1 MLDYKFDPKAVYLVA
16 VTYGPDSMALLDMM
30 QNEGVKPVVCC
41 VNYHVFSDASDSY
54 AQLKAYCEAKGL
66 PFEYLDCATLPE
78 SERYPEGAD
87 FSFWARR
94 VRYDFFRSVY
104 EKRGAEALFV
114 AHQLDD
120 VLEAYLLEK
129 QGEIKRGKYGLSP
142 VSEVEGMLVVRPLLA
157 WTHNDLVSY
166 DREHGI
172 PYSEQSEIFEIEHTR
187 GDLRKTVIAHLSAV
201 EREAILNEM
210 RAKKEGEFSLSKEL
224 GQRIDEGEEL
234 EIRALIALPRDEF
247 ASAVVRFC
255 SHVSGHVALTPK
267 SIDEIRAFLLSRKT
281 NDAYPLGGNAYLIK
295 EYDIVFLGKQWDTLP
310 YTYTLEQ
317 PGELHTEQ
325 FDLDFSMG
333 AEDRGIHA
341 EDYPLTIRTALPSD
355 SYVSHGFLQNV
366 FRAFSVWKMPTK
378 LRYIWPVFIDK
389 NGKIIYVPRYARNF
403 QEYHSSVLKLH
414 LPEEE

>member
-129 QGEIKRGKYGLSP
+129 QGEIKSGKYGLSP
-142 VSEVEGMLVVRPLLA
+142 VS
-157 WTHNDLVSY
+157 
-166 DREHGI
+166 
-172 PYSEQSEIFEIEHTR
+172 
-187 GDLRKTVIAHLSAV
+187 
-201 EREAILNEM
+201 
-210 RAKKEGEFSLSKEL
+210 
-224 GQRIDEGEEL
+224 
-234 EIRALIALPRDEF
+234 
-247 ASAVVRFC
+247 
-255 SHVSGHVALTPK
+255 
-267 SIDEIRAFLLSRKT
+267 
-281 NDAYPLGGNAYLIK
+281 
-295 EYDIVFLGKQWDTLP
+295 
-310 YTYTLEQ
+310 
-317 PGELHTEQ
+317 
-325 FDLDFSMG
+325 
-333 AEDRGIHA
+333 
-341 EDYPLTIRTALPSD
+341 
-355 SYVSHGFLQNV
+355 
-366 FRAFSVWKMPTK
+366 
-378 LRYIWPVFIDK
+378 
-389 NGKIIYVPRYARNF
+389 
-403 QEYHSSVLKLH
+403 
-414 LPEEE
+414 

>member
-1 MLDYKFDPKAVYLVA
+1 MLNYKFNPKAVYLVA

-30 QNEGVKPVVCC
+30 QKEGVKPVVCC
-41 VNYHVFSDASDSY
+41 VNYHVFSDASDTY
-54 AQLKAYCEAKGL
+54 ALLKAYCEARDL

-78 SERYPEGAD
+78 GERYPEGAD

-104 EKRGAEALFV
+104 QKRGAEALFV

-129 QGEIKRGKYGLSP
+129 QGEIKNGKYGLSP

-166 DREHGI
+166 DREHAI

-187 GDLRKTVIAHLSAV
+187 GTLRKNVIAHLSAV
-201 EREAILNEM
+201 EREALINEM
-210 RAKKEGEFSLSKEL
+210 RAKKEGEFSLTKEL
-224 GQRIDEGEEL
+224 GQQIDEGGEL

-247 ASAVVRFC
+247 ASTMVHFC
-255 SHVSGHVALTPK
+255 SHVPEHIALTPK
-267 SIDEIRAFLLSRKT
+267 VIEEIRAFLLSRKT
-281 NDAYPLGGNAYLIK
+281 NDAFPLGGNAYLIK

-310 YTYTLEQ
+310 FTYTLEK

-355 SYVSHGFLQNV
+355 SYVTHGFLQNV

-378 LRYIWPVFIDK
+378 LRYVWPVFLDK

-414 LPEEE
+414 LPDVE